1 MRTFKL
7 LPLLVL
13 LLTAGCAGLQEA
25 DETSDWSA
33 SEIYEEAKLALND
46 GNYERALKLYG
57 KLEARFPYGRFAQQ
71 AQLETIYAHH
81 KADEPEAA
89 IAAAD
94 RFIKLHPRHPNVD
107 YAYYMRGLASFDVSN
122 GFLERFF
129 PSDPAERD
137 PARAREAFRH
147 FRELTTKFPDSRY
160 AEDAIKRMTYLRNN
174 LARHEIQVAQ
184 YYMRRDAYLA
194 AVERAQYVLESYES
208 TPAVPEALGIMV
220 SAYRKMEMEELA
232 EDTLRVL
239 HQNYP
244 DHKVTKQLE
253 KEN

>member
-1 MRTFKL
+1 MRIFTL

-13 LLTAGCAGLQEA
+13 LLTAGCAGLPEA
-25 DETSDWSA
+25 DETADWSA
-33 SEIYEEAKLALND
+33 SEIYEKAKAALDN
-46 GNYERALKLYG
+46 GNYEQALGLYS
-57 KLEARFPYGRFAQQ
+57 KLEARYPYGRFAQQ
-71 AQLETIYAHH
+71 AQLETIYAHYE
-81 KADEPEAA
+81 ADEPEAA

-107 YAYYMRGLASFDVSN
+107 YAYYMRGLASFDIGG

-147 FRELTTKFPDSRY
+147 FRELTTKFPESRY
-160 AEDAIKRMTYLRNN
+160 AEDAIKRMAYLRNN

-194 AVERAQYVLESYES
+194 AVERARYVLESYES
-208 TPAVPEALGIMV
+208 TPAVPDALGIMV
-220 SAYRKMEMEELA
+220 TAYRAMDMPKLA
-232 EDTLRVL
+232 DDALRVL
-239 HQNYP
+239 RQNYP
-244 DHKVTKQLE
+244 EHRVTTQLE
-253 KEN
+253 KDN